1 MQEIL
6 QVVFSALTVLAAR
19 LLEDHLPGGELDSP
33 SQQLFSESKS
43 VPNSNT
49 VSERD
54 FAKLD
59 RLLREKPNATTLALE
74 GLILFS
80 NNKTAAWLQ
89 AKSENDRKEL
99 FRKVRKLA
107 PEFRDLYKERRQNSW
122 KTEQEF
128 YVISS

>member
-19 LLEDHLPGGELDSP
+19 LLEYHLPGGELDSP
-33 SQQLFSESKS
+33 NQQLFSESKS

-49 VSERD
+49 ASERD

-89 AKSENDRKEL
+89 AKSENDRLGK
-99 FRKVRKLA
+99 FA
-107 PEFRDLYKERRQNSW
+107 S
-122 KTEQEF
+122 
-128 YVISS
+128 